1 MEELWKTV
9 VGKLSLKM
17 TQTLLRYGWS
27 QGELKWKPLNPAD
40 CYTDRKEENITAMR
54 CTTGKGPQTRHVGK
68 PPPSLSKPTA
78 APLLPVS
85 EGLGTFSAESLEA
98 LGAFC
103 FLGTTLPAVLST
115 LDVDLGQVHRNK
127 CLGYWW
133 GADPAAIHLLLGHF
147 SLPQTQGLGAP
158 RNSSESLVG
167 GFPSAET
174 MDTLPGAV
182 IWMVSPATTS

>member
-1 MEELWKTV
+1 
-9 VGKLSLKM
+9 M

-54 CTTGKGPQTRHVGK
+54 CTIGKGPQTRHVGK

-115 LDVDLGQVHRNK
+115 LDVDLGRVHRNALDTGGEQIQLPSI
-127 CLGYWW
+127 CSLATSLYHRPRGWGHPEIALSLWW
-133 GADPAAIHLLLGHF
+133 EVFRAQKQRTHFLVLLSG
-147 SLPQTQGLGAP
+147 
-158 RNSSESLVG
+158 
-167 GFPSAET
+167 
-174 MDTLPGAV
+174 
-182 IWMVSPATTS
+182 W